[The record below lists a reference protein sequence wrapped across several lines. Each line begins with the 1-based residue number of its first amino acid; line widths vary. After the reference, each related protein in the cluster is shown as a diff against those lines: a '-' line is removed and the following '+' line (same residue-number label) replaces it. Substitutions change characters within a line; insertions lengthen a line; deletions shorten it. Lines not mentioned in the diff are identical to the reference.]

1 MDLSR
6 LFTICGKLEFNFKS
20 LILERRKGHLKANHD
35 LLFNGEFW
43 SGKKAKELGLIDE
56 IGDLYTVIN
65 QKFDNR
71 CNIVKVG
78 SEGSW
83 LKKKLGIN
91 LSVSDFIDSA
101 AAKVEEKIILNRF
114 GL

>member
-1 MDLSR
+1 M
-6 LFTICGKLEFNFKS
+6 
-20 LILERRKGHLKANHD
+20 
-35 LLFNGEFW
+35 
-43 SGKKAKELGLIDE
+43 
-56 IGDLYTVIN
+56 
-65 QKFDNR
+65 
-71 CNIVKVG
+71 G

-91 LSVSDFIDSA
+91 LSVNDFIDSA